1 MRVSEPTVKN
11 GFFFTPTEPDKR
23 YPGILKILDGGR
35 IEIHLTSDENAF
47 VSFDEMFIG
56 RLIGKIEGGYT
67 TLEDCSYETMNLS
80 LGGGAATSLITAR
93 IAYIGMGMPEECQF
107 DQFEFAVD
115 ELSEWYGKSAFR
127 PILGM
132 KPSDCV
138 IDFGMPSTVTCHLP
152 EGVILE
158 IGMKAT
164 FPGKVKYP
172 VTELRQQACLTIK
185 ADSCKPLSFF
195 VSLSHKIT
203 RFLALCIGHPVAIH
217 SLRVS
222 SQEEGEKIPR
232 WQDVYFQSLNNGT
245 TAKKKRARA
254 MLLPYS
260 QIAEQFSAMLQAWLD
275 EYDTLMPALHHY
287 FAVQDE
293 GLAYNDT
300 KFLAIAQALEAFHR
314 RTLPGYRWSKAE
326 FSKKLAGIVEA
337 VPEAER
343 EWVKQ
348 RLCFANELTLG
359 ERLTAL
365 LEPFVE
371 VFGGKATVELM
382 VKDTKNT
389 RNYHAHYDEKGEK
402 KALKGAALVALV
414 LRLQVLFTL
423 CLLGRLGMPPELAIN
438 LVKQPNLARLLGN
451 AKHILAED

>member
-1 MRVSEPTVKN
+1 MRVTEPTVKN
-11 GFFFTPTEPDKR
+11 GFFFTPTEPEKR

-35 IEIHLTSDENAF
+35 IELHLTSEESAF
-47 VSFDEMFIG
+47 VSFDEVFIG
-56 RLIGKIEGGYT
+56 RLIGKIEGGFT

-93 IAYIGMGMPEECQF
+93 IAYIGMGMPEERQF

-127 PILGM
+127 PVLGM

-138 IDFGMPSTVTCHLP
+138 IDFGMPSTVTCNLQ
-152 EGVILE
+152 EGVELE

-164 FPGKVKYP
+164 FPGVVKYP

-185 ADSCKPLSFF
+185 ANSCKPLSFF
-195 VSLSHKIT
+195 ISLSHKIT
-203 RFLALCIGHPVAIH
+203 RFLALCIGHPVGIH

-222 SQEEGEKIPR
+222 SKEEGEELRR

-254 MLLPYS
+254 MLLSYS
-260 QIAEQFSAMLQAWLD
+260 QIAEQFSAMIQVWLD

-326 FSKKLAGIVEA
+326 FTKKLADIVGA

-348 RLCFANELTLG
+348 RLCFGNELTLG
-359 ERLTAL
+359 ERLAVL

-371 VFGGKATVELM
+371 VFGGQATVELM

-423 CLLGRLGMPPELAIN
+423 CLLGRLGMPLDLALD

-451 AKHILAED
+451 AKHLLAEA

>member
-35 IEIHLTSDENAF
+35 IELHLTSDENAF

-195 VSLSHKIT
+195 VSL
-203 RFLALCIGHPVAIH
+203 LAQDHPLPSSMHWAPRRDPFAPRELSRRRREDSSVAG
-217 SLRVS
+217 R
-222 SQEEGEKIPR
+222 
-232 WQDVYFQSLNNGT
+232 
-245 TAKKKRARA
+245 
-254 MLLPYS
+254 LLPES
-260 QIAEQFSAMLQAWLD
+260 EQWDDRQEKARSCDASSLLANCR
-275 EYDTLMPALHHY
+275 
-287 FAVQDE
+287 AVQRNASSMAGRIRHADASSSS
-293 GLAYNDT
+293 L
-300 KFLAIAQALEAFHR
+300 FR
-314 RTLPGYRWSKAE
+314 RPG
-326 FSKKLAGIVEA
+326 
-337 VPEAER
+337 
-343 EWVKQ
+343 
-348 RLCFANELTLG
+348 
-359 ERLTAL
+359 
-365 LEPFVE
+365 
-371 VFGGKATVELM
+371 
-382 VKDTKNT
+382 
-389 RNYHAHYDEKGEK
+389 
-402 KALKGAALVALV
+402 
-414 LRLQVLFTL
+414 
-423 CLLGRLGMPPELAIN
+423 
-438 LVKQPNLARLLGN
+438 
-451 AKHILAED
+451 